1 MFRFILREAVFSILL
16 NKSRTILTL
25 LGIVIGI
32 ASVIT
37 VVAAGDGGKLVIMDV
52 FQGFSPTT
60 LQILPNYRDMQQNS
74 LFKMSLITNKDM
86 VDFEKNIPEIRSVT
100 PIKQARTIVRAGGVE
115 KQLSVTGTTN
125 SYIEFVDISL
135 AQGRIITQE
144 EADRQD
150 KIAIV
155 GAGIADEFF
164 QGEDPI
170 GQYIIAFDTPM
181 QIVGVLSRK
190 EKADTISIMDT
201 SATYNNA
208 IVVPVGVFRRLF
220 GTDEGFQT
228 VLAKSA
234 DIASIPEVRKKV
246 IQILDRNHGKWDN
259 KVSKYMVFSMD
270 EQLALINQTVGT
282 LTLGVAL
289 LAGISLLVSAI
300 GIMNIMLVSVKERTR
315 EIGIRKALGA
325 QEDWIMLQFLIE
337 TVLLCGGGGL
347 IGLGFAYFASFLI
360 GIIAHWPAIVRIE
373 TCVLAISLSVITGLF
388 SGFYPASRAANFRP
402 RKRSGTNKAFSNS
415 QYGLEKQQPGHFDF
429 AQ

>member
-388 SGFYPASRAANFRP
+388 SGFYPASRAAKLSPQEALR
-402 RKRSGTNKAFSNS
+402 
-415 QYGLEKQQPGHFDF
+415 YE
-429 AQ
+429 

>member
-1 MFRFILREAVFSILL
+1 MFRFVFREAITSILL
-16 NKSRTILTL
+16 NKSRTVLTL

-37 VVAAGDGGKLVIMDV
+37 VVAAGDGGKIVIMDV

-74 LFKMSLITNKDM
+74 LFRMTLITNKDM
-86 VDFEKNIPEIRSVT
+86 EDFEKNIPEIRSVT
-100 PIKQARTIVRAGGVE
+100 PIKQARTVVRAGGVE

-125 SYIEFVDISL
+125 SYIEFVDIAL
-135 AQGRIITQE
+135 DRGRIITKE

-155 GAGIADEFF
+155 GASIADEFF
-164 QGEDPI
+164 AGEDPI
-170 GQYIIAFDTPM
+170 GQYIVAFDTPM

-190 EKADTISIMDT
+190 EKADTVSIMDT

-208 IVVPVGVFRRLF
+208 IVVPVGIFRRMF
-220 GTDEGFQT
+220 NTDQGFQT
-228 VLAKSA
+228 VLAKAA
-234 DIASIPEVRKKV
+234 DISSIPQVRKKV
-246 IQILDRNHGKWDN
+246 LQILDRNHGKWDN
-259 KVSKYMVFSMD
+259 RITKYMVFSMD
-270 EQLALINQTVGT
+270 EQLALIDQTVGT

-347 IGLGFAYFASFLI
+347 VGLGFAFFASFLI
-360 GIIAHWPAIVRIE
+360 GIIAHWPAVVRLE
-373 TCVLAISLSVITGLF
+373 TCVLAISLSLATGLF
-388 SGFYPASRAANFRP
+388 SGFYPASKAAKLSPQEALR
-402 RKRSGTNKAFSNS
+402 
-415 QYGLEKQQPGHFDF
+415 YE
-429 AQ
+429 